1 MVMLYNEGNERAMLR
16 VLAVVDKSGTAID
29 RLAQGVAKYIE
40 GFEYVV
46 VDVHPKRPDLKQL
59 QRFEDELARADL
71 CDWGYYRT
79 AEMLRDKYPKAKELP
94 SVLSHFNPYAITESN
109 WEDYDLLV
117 TCNKTIQASL
127 KAQLNREVIHIP
139 LAIDHEKFPFN
150 QDWKP
155 NNNVIMVANRIE
167 SKKGIYEVAKA
178 CENLNLNFIL
188 VGAISDQE
196 YFSKIISLQNVT
208 FSPQVTDEELLK
220 LYGNATLHVCNSVD
234 NFESGTMPILESMM
248 VGVPVLTR
256 NVGHVPDFYNGENL
270 VLNPHNPDDI
280 DELTTL
286 IGDVM
291 ADKKRLES
299 LREKG
304 WQTAKNFT
312 ARRRALMYA
321 RLFRRLQSDV
331 TPVSIVLPITDWDAG
346 RKSLNAIAE
355 QDYPNIEVVVCD
367 DGDLPLVR
375 EVADYSAMVPFPVQY
390 HYTGQ
395 GDYGLARARNI
406 GTIKATGD
414 IIVYCDQRQ
423 VMDKDAVSEFV
434 NNLVPRQWL
443 FGNKGGG
450 KKDFVE
456 NFSCIYRDD
465 IIRAGMFSERCDK
478 YGSMSQESRARTRAQ
493 GIVHTYVESAKATP
507 TGKSSNKYTKRSDI
521 IDSKDMLWAMGL

>member
-1 MVMLYNEGNERAMLR
+1 MVMLYDRANERAMLR
-16 VLAVVDKSGTAID
+16 VLSVVDKSGTAID
-29 RLAQGVAKYIE
+29 RLAQGVSKYIE
-40 GFEYVV
+40 GFEYTV

-79 AEMLRDKYPKAKELP
+79 AEMLRGKYPKAKELP

-117 TCNKTIQASL
+117 TCNKTIQANL
-127 KAQLNREVIHIP
+127 KEQVGRDVIHIP

-196 YFSKIISLQNVT
+196 YFSKIIALNNVT

-270 VLNPHNPDDI
+270 VLNPHNPEDI
-280 DELTTL
+280 DELTAL
-286 IGDVM
+286 IADTM
-291 ADKKRLES
+291 ADKKQLES

-321 RLFRRLQSDV
+321 RLFRRLQDK
-331 TPVSIVLPITDWDAG
+331 TPVSIVLPVTDWEAA